1 MPRYLADTSAWN
13 RSRSVADR
21 WARLIE
27 RNELYVCTPVKL
39 ELLYSAR
46 GRRDYADF
54 ARDLTGFPVLEL
66 TGSVEAAALRT
77 QALLAERSQHRGPT
91 PTDLLIAATA
101 EAHDAI
107 LLHYDRHFD
116 AITRVTR
123 QPAEWVA
130 RRGSLD

>member
-13 RSRSVADR
+13 RSRSVADP

-66 TGSVEAAALRT
+66 TGRVTLW
-77 QALLAERSQHRGPT
+77 
-91 PTDLLIAATA
+91 
-101 EAHDAI
+101 HDAPARASTRSVKPAG
-107 LLHYDRHFD
+107 LLEGTQRLQHH
-116 AITRVTR
+116 
-123 QPAEWVA
+123 
-130 RRGSLD
+130 